1 MKHNKN
7 TQKNDSRLDRRGF
20 LKSSSAIAGSAVA
33 LGSLSI
39 ERGAFAQ
46 SSDTIKVALV
56 GCGGRGS
63 GAANQALSTA
73 GDVKLVAMAD
83 AFKDRMDGSLK
94 GLQKNHG
101 LKADVKEENKFIGFD
116 AYKKAISMA
125 DMVILATPPG
135 FRPIHFA
142 EAIKQGKNVFM
153 EKPVAV
159 DGKGVRQVLAAAAEA
174 KKKNLKVGVGLQRH
188 HQLGYQEVIKRI
200 QDGAIGDIVSMRCY
214 WNSGGVWDPRRTREQ
229 CKGEMEYQMRNWYYY
244 NWLCGDHIVEQH
256 IHNLDVCNWIHGEH
270 PVKAVG
276 MGGRQVRTGLDHGE
290 IFDHHAVE
298 FEYADGTRMFS
309 QCRHIEGCW
318 SSVSEHVEGTLGR
331 ATVSSGIIETFGA
344 RGRGARNGSSA
355 MKTPTPTRW
364 SMTSSS
370 TPFARTIPTTRP
382 ATEPKAR

>member
-1 MKHNKN
+1 M
-7 TQKNDSRLDRRGF
+7 
-20 LKSSSAIAGSAVA
+20 A

-174 KKKNLKVGVGLQRH
+174 KKKKPKGRRWPAAPPSAWLSGS
-188 HQLGYQEVIKRI
+188 HQ
-200 QDGAIGDIVSMRCY
+200 AH
-214 WNSGGVWDPRRTREQ
+214 SGRSHRRYRLRTRLLERRR
-229 CKGEMEYQMRNWYYY
+229 C
-244 NWLCGDHIVEQH
+244 
-256 IHNLDVCNWIHGEH
+256 
-270 PVKAVG
+270 
-276 MGGRQVRTGLDHGE
+276 
-290 IFDHHAVE
+290 
-298 FEYADGTRMFS
+298 
-309 QCRHIEGCW
+309 
-318 SSVSEHVEGTLGR
+318 LG
-331 ATVSSGIIETFGA
+331 A
-344 RGRGARNGSSA
+344 
-355 MKTPTPTRW
+355 
-364 SMTSSS
+364 
-370 TPFARTIPTTRP
+370 
-382 ATEPKAR
+382 

>member
-1 MKHNKN
+1 MKQKKN
-7 TQKNDSRLDRRGF
+7 TQKNDSRVDRRGF

-39 ERGAFAQ
+39 ERGALAQ

-200 QDGAIGDIVSMRCY
+200 QDGAIGDIVSARAY
-214 WNSGGVWDPRRTREQ
+214 WNGGGVWVRDRKSFEQ
-229 CKGEMEYQMRNWYYY
+229 RAGRKLTEMEYQMRNWYYFV
-244 NWLCGDHIVEQH
+244 WLCGDHIDEQH
-256 IHNLDVCNWIHGEH
+256 IHNLDVINWVKGHPSGEL
-270 PVKAVG
+270 PG
-276 MGGRQVRTGLDHGE
+276 TG
-290 IFDHHAVE
+290 
-298 FEYADGTRMFS
+298 
-309 QCRHIEGCW
+309 W
-318 SSVSEHVEGTLGR
+318 
-331 ATVSSGIIETFGA
+331 
-344 RGRGARNGSSA
+344 
-355 MKTPTPTRW
+355 P
-364 SMTSSS
+364 
-370 TPFARTIPTTRP
+370 
-382 ATEPKAR
+382 

>member
-83 AFKDRMDGSLK
+83 AFRDRMDGSLK

-200 QDGAIGDIVSMRCY
+200 QDGAIGDIVSARAY
-214 WNSGGVWDPRRTREQ
+214 WNGGGVWVRDRKSFEQ
-229 CKGEMEYQMRNWYYY
+229 
-244 NWLCGDHIVEQH
+244 
-256 IHNLDVCNWIHGEH
+256 
-270 PVKAVG
+270 
-276 MGGRQVRTGLDHGE
+276 
-290 IFDHHAVE
+290 
-298 FEYADGTRMFS
+298 
-309 QCRHIEGCW
+309 
-318 SSVSEHVEGTLGR
+318 R
-331 ATVSSGIIETFGA
+331 A
-344 RGRGARNGSSA
+344 
-355 MKTPTPTRW
+355 
-364 SMTSSS
+364 
-370 TPFARTIPTTRP
+370 
-382 ATEPKAR
+382 

>member
-83 AFKDRMDGSLK
+83 AFRDRMDSSLK

-174 KKKNLKVGVGLQRH
+174 KKKKDR
-188 HQLGYQEVIKRI
+188 K
-200 QDGAIGDIVSMRCY
+200 
-214 WNSGGVWDPRRTREQ
+214 
-229 CKGEMEYQMRNWYYY
+229 
-244 NWLCGDHIVEQH
+244 
-256 IHNLDVCNWIHGEH
+256 
-270 PVKAVG
+270 
-276 MGGRQVRTGLDHGE
+276 
-290 IFDHHAVE
+290 
-298 FEYADGTRMFS
+298 
-309 QCRHIEGCW
+309 
-318 SSVSEHVEGTLGR
+318 SVV
-331 ATVSSGIIETFGA
+331 
-344 RGRGARNGSSA
+344 
-355 MKTPTPTRW
+355 
-364 SMTSSS
+364 
-370 TPFARTIPTTRP
+370 
-382 ATEPKAR
+382 